1 MSQASKKSS
10 FQFNSPVCHPD
21 PHWSDHVPL
30 FWCCHPVVYQTWQKR
45 KDGNKVVKTETKY
58 QCISIFGRNSPN
70 LQTNLVYNIVN
81 ISQRLRRHMKE
92 IASHRQSYVHL
103 EVEIILIY
111 VLETGK
117 LLQLLTLMMTPHKA
131 NVKRYSLTRFSSTLQ
146 KQYISLSITS
156 LAEIQ
161 KRNPKKNSTAQ
172 ATGSGLQRHLME
184 TQRI

>member
-1 MSQASKKSS
+1 
-10 FQFNSPVCHPD
+10 
-21 PHWSDHVPL
+21 
-30 FWCCHPVVYQTWQKR
+30 
-45 KDGNKVVKTETKY
+45 
-58 QCISIFGRNSPN
+58 
-70 LQTNLVYNIVN
+70 
-81 ISQRLRRHMKE
+81 MKE